1 MPKASE
7 VPLQKVTLNLVEGD
21 KDLLASY
28 YGNLGWSVAAR
39 EIIHRFCVKLRE
51 KDSQEVQSGTG
62 KIDLDLTSL
71 LPERK
76 TDGDDQK
83 PTQRS

>member
-39 EIIHRFCVKLRE
+39 EIIHRFCAKLRE
-51 KDSQEVQSGTG
+51 KDSQEVQSG

-71 LPERK
+71 LPELK
-76 TDGDDQK
+76 TDGENQK